1 MKKVKLGEIAEITS
15 SKRIFASDYVSSGIP
30 FFRGKEISQKE
41 KGENI
46 TDLLFI
52 SREKYEK
59 IKSSYPVPEKGDILL
74 TSVGSIGIPYLVD
87 DEEFYFKDGN
97 LTWFRNLSDKIDS
110 KFLYYWMLSNEF
122 KQQVFNNKIGAV
134 QKALTI
140 INLQELIITL
150 PNLSTQTVIGKVLSS
165 LDEKIE
171 LNNKINKELE
181 AMAKSLYDYWFVQN
195 ADDSWKRTK
204 INDLFKKYTD
214 TSVRIDAKNI
224 QKEGKY
230 PVITQDVGDLVKGY
244 TNEDHPIS
252 DLPAIIFGDHSCT
265 LRYID
270 FPFFRG
276 ADGTQLM
283 YFENKKIINYIYY
296 CMSKLIPYLPN
307 FGKYE
312 RHFKYLKDFEILVP
326 PTDLIDN
333 FNNFVTPIFSQ
344 INFNRNENYTLSQLR
359 DYLLPLL
366 MNGQVQVDDIDN
378 KTSKKLETKKQD
390 YYNQRFELWLEN
402 QKLAARGNIDRQTLR
417 EIFDAMDDDD
427 K

>member
-1 MKKVKLGEIAEITS
+1 MKKVKLGEMITFQRGYDLIHNQM
-15 SKRIFASDYVSSGIP
+15 KGGKIP
-30 FFRGKEISQKE
+30 
-41 KGENI
+41 
-46 TDLLFI
+46 
-52 SREKYEK
+52 
-59 IKSSYPVPEKGDILL
+59 V
-74 TSVGSIGIPYLVD
+74 VGSSEIIGWH
-87 DEEFYFKDGN
+87 DEVKVKAPVLLIGRSGTVGRPQYYDTDIWAHNTTLFVSDFHGNDPKFCFYFLQN
-97 LTWFRNLSDKIDS
+97 LNLENYANSSSVPTLNRNSIHPL
-110 KFLYYWMLSNEF
+110 E
-122 KQQVFNNKIGAV
+122 VP
-134 QKALTI
+134 
-140 INLQELIITL
+140 L
-150 PNLSTQTVIGKVLSS
+150 PDLPTQTAIAKILSS
-165 LDEKIE
+165 LDEKIA

-181 AMAKSLYDYWFVQN
+181 AMAKELYDYWFVQN
-195 ADDSWKRTK
+195 AEESWELTK
-204 INDLFKKYTD
+204 INDLLKKYTD
-214 TSVRIDAKNI
+214 TSGRIDAKNI

-244 TNEDHPIS
+244 TNEDNPIS

-333 FNNFVTPIFSQ
+333 FNNLITPIFSQ

-359 DYLLPLL
+359 DFLLPML
-366 MNGQVQVDDIDN
+366 MNGQV
-378 KTSKKLETKKQD
+378 
-390 YYNQRFELWLEN
+390 
-402 QKLAARGNIDRQTLR
+402 NIAD
-417 EIFDAMDDDD
+417 
-427 K
+427 